1 MHVCVRVNV
10 PVCLF
15 SELLQFS
22 HPPFLLQICEARERE
37 RKASHIDG
45 GGENRPGATRPAT
58 AEQIY
63 TRADL
68 REQNAPLA
76 GGKG

>member
-1 MHVCVRVNV
+1 M
-10 PVCLF
+10 
-15 SELLQFS
+15 
-22 HPPFLLQICEARERE
+22 RE